1 MHGGLEQ
8 DSPSRNKMG
17 GGVTRVVVTV
27 VPTIHP
33 PTTTH
38 THNHHE
44 STQACDVVTDAKK
57 KSPLKSIFGGMGL
70 SELV

>member
-44 STQACDVVTDAKK
+44 STQACLAKIDAKK
-57 KSPLKSIFGGMGL
+57 GPLKTIFGGLGL